1 MIPNPPL
8 TYTLLSTDMD
18 LFYKDAVTVV
28 RKKGDEYIRE
38 EINTVSVLSGS
49 SCDAEALRRNVIDRL
64 RKDPSVI
71 LVLEEQGDG
80 CNEILHAA
88 HDFSFAVGIRK
99 EGDKAIGKLTVR
111 YKDAIAVDYDYDIAL
126 DDEERSLVMDITD
139 DLIDL
144 LSCIDGGDYSFIDES
159 CPAYAE
165 LNPDEEEEDDLDL
178 YNAKRIM
185 EGEGF
190 EIEMVNTPDLISGA
204 MLFVYEN
211 EVLLLGTRHLDGCTL
226 FVEMKRFFTGV
237 RQEVVA
243 AAVDAVR
250 KDCPFV
256 RMRQLHDTSWSFRIE
271 MDMDTNRKNFIDKLL
286 DDISQLREAIGKV
299 EAAEGIGTEIW
310 SIMHQQRH
318 LFIYEVVD
326 AAVRIQ
332 NLPM

>member
-1 MIPNPPL
+1 
-8 TYTLLSTDMD
+8 MD

-38 EINTVSVLSGS
+38 EINTAPVLSGS
-49 SCDAEALRRNVIDRL
+49 SCDAEAIRRNEIDRL

-80 CNEILHAA
+80 CNEIFHAS

-111 YKDAIAVDYDYDIAL
+111 YKETIAVEYDYAIDP
-126 DDEERSLVMDITD
+126 DDEERSLIVDITD
-139 DLIDL
+139 DIIDL

-159 CPAYAE
+159 CPVYAE
-165 LNPDEEEEDDLDL
+165 LNPAEEDEDDLDL

-190 EIEMVNTPDLISGA
+190 EIEMVNTPDLISCA

-226 FVEMKRFFTGV
+226 FIEMKRFFTGV

-256 RMRQLHDTSWSFRIE
+256 RMSQLHDTSWSFRIE
-271 MDMDTNRKNFIDKLL
+271 MDMDTNRKNFIGKLL

-299 EAAEGIGTEIW
+299 EAVNGIGPEIW
-310 SIMHQQRH
+310 SVAQQQRH
-318 LFIYEVVD
+318 FFIYEVVD